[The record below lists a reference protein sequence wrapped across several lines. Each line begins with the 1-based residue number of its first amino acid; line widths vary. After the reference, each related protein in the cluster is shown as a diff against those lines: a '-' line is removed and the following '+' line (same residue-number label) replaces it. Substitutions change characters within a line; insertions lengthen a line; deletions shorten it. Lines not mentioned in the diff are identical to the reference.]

1 MANTTGPIQF
11 TVPNPGGDNGIW
23 GALLNSFFSF
33 LDSCLYASREERNW
47 TVTGGGRLR
56 WETTGNTLSFTE
68 DIVFR
73 SPYTTFTFTIPTSLS
88 PITIPSDGQVAV
100 CTLTRKP
107 TVNTVA
113 SAINVIAGG
122 AMTNTQAVNDS
133 NYFVF
138 AQRVGAGATG
148 KLLLPWAKRFIF
160 NGDEA
165 YLNVGQTL
173 FEKIA
178 TERPVFR
185 SASLT
190 SIICEGGTATL
201 NGMYPA
207 CIQINGKL
215 YVNYGNVTC
224 NLAVNG
230 LNGLDT
236 GALALNTTYY
246 MYAVPNG
253 DQFGLVASITP
264 PTGAGPTG
272 FTNTWTYLGAFV
284 TEAASANLIPFRH
297 SAGRYLT
304 NKAIQT
310 VANTT
315 AIVPTS
321 FNVTRC
327 PAWVCEL
334 HLDVRFFGTVI
345 NSVGRISSI
354 NDVAANNM
362 SIMNPTAGAAGIN
375 RHQGTI
381 PIIDPN
387 AGIPRIW
394 VWSSVATATT
404 QVDLNGWT
412 ERLVNFR

>member
-1 MANTTGPIQF
+1 MAITTGPIQF
-11 TVPNPGGDNGIW
+11 VVPNPGGDTNIW
-23 GALLNSFFSF
+23 GSILNSFFSF
-33 LDSCLYASREERNW
+33 LDSCLYAGREERNW
-47 TVTGGGRLR
+47 TITGGGRIR
-56 WETTGNTLSFTE
+56 WDATANTLTFTE
-68 DIVFR
+68 DLVFR
-73 SPYTTFTFTIPTSLS
+73 SPYTTFNFSVPVSLS
-88 PITIPSDGQVAV
+88 PISMPIDGQVAF
-100 CTLTRKP
+100 CTLARKP
-107 TVNTVA
+107 IVNTVA
-113 SAINVIAGG
+113 TAINVISGG
-122 AMTNTQAVNDS
+122 TLSNTQAIIDS
-133 NYFVF
+133 NVFVF

-148 KLLLPWAKRFIF
+148 KVLLPWARRLLFS
-160 NGDEA
+160 GDEA

-173 FEKIA
+173 FEKISSD
-178 TERPVFR
+178 RPLFR

-190 SIICEGGTATL
+190 TILCEGAAASL

-207 CIQINGKL
+207 CVQINGKL
-215 YVNYGNVTC
+215 YVNYGNITC
-224 NLAVNG
+224 NLAATG

-246 MYAVPNG
+246 MYAVPSG

-264 PTGAGPTG
+264 PSGAGPTG
-272 FTNTWTYLGAFV
+272 FTNAWTYLGAFV
-284 TEAASANLIPFRH
+284 TESASANLIPFRH

-310 VANTT
+310 IANTV
-315 AIVPTS
+315 AIAPTS

-327 PAWVCEL
+327 PIWVCEL

-345 NSVGRISSI
+345 NSVGRVSSI

-362 SIMNPTAGAAGIN
+362 SIINPTAGAAGIN

-387 AGIPRIW
+387 AGIPRIY